1 MQANAVVIDKYGNSD
16 EFRDQMVDIPEL
28 RPKQLLIKVA
38 GSSVTPFDIGVR
50 SGEFSDDFELK
61 MPAITGTDV
70 AGEVVAKGSEVD
82 QFEIGDNVCGMV
94 GVKGFGAYSDY
105 AVLGQSKAAKVPNA
119 VDIKSAAVL
128 PMTAIPAYNSLFD
141 LGKLVSGEK
150 VLIHGGA
157 GGVGSMAIQLAHSV
171 GAIVYT
177 TASPRNFDD
186 LKNLGA
192 DKVLDYHT
200 EKFEETLSDMDLVI
214 DTVGGETYKHSF
226 EVLKPGGRLVSLVE
240 DSNIKLAD
248 KFNVHAMYLSGKFD
262 NPLAEVLDLISDG
275 EVKLNIQK
283 EFPLTADGVRDAQNY
298 YQSNHVFGKVA
309 LIK

>member
-61 MPAITGTDV
+61 MPAVTGTDV

-200 EKFEETLSDMDLVI
+200 EKLEETMSNMDLVI

-240 DSNIKLAD
+240 DPNIKLAD

-262 NPLAEVLDLISDG
+262 NPLAEVMDLISDG

-283 EFPLTADGVRDAQNY
+283 EFPLSADGVRDAQNY

-309 LIK
+309 LIE